1 MLAYHKVNNINAKVG
16 IYLRI
21 SLEDGDK
28 QESNSIN
35 NQRKLIYE
43 YLHKNNFV
51 NMTEF
56 IDDGATGTNFDRK
69 GFKDLLNNIENGN
82 INTVITKDVS
92 RIGRNYVKTGYY
104 IEDYFVNKGVRYIS
118 ILDDID
124 TYTETIANELLP
136 FKAILN
142 DMYSKDISL
151 KQKSS
156 LKERKKRGRYI
167 ACYAPYGYKKNEK
180 IVGKLEIDEVA
191 SQVVKRIF
199 KLFLDGNGT
208 TSIARILTL
217 EKVPTPA
224 MHLNMNAD
232 KNSLLYTVWKGNSVR
247 NILRNETYLGYMI
260 QNKEK
265 TISHKNSKRVYLNK
279 EDYIIIPNHHLPIIS
294 KEDFTAANEILDNNK
309 KTCNNKKEKTLLH
322 NFLYCNECKKRL
334 SRRDY
339 KGRIYYFCATRTTF
353 HLCDNSNHI
362 SYINIENEVLKYIK
376 EFLIKYSDKQL
387 LRQAY
392 ISEYSKNKT
401 KADEYIVEL
410 STLTKELLK
419 INNKLDTLYNDKL
432 NNIISSD
439 LYKKFSL
446 PLKEEQKILNNKINT
461 TQNMIDDEKKTLE
474 LIKNDEQKVDT
485 IINKF
490 FNLKNINTEVI
501 NEFIEKIS
509 IDKNRNLHVKFK
521 FNIRI
526 KVNFELIDFIV
537 NI

>member
-28 QESNSIN
+28 QESNSID

-51 NMTEF
+51 NIVEF

-69 GFKDLLNNIENGN
+69 GFKDLLSNIENGN

-124 TYTETIANELLP
+124 TYNEVIGNELLP
-136 FKAILN
+136 FRAILN

-151 KQKSS
+151 KQRSS

-167 ACYAPYGYKKNEK
+167 ACYAPYGYKKDDK
-180 IVGKLEIDEVA
+180 IVGKLNIDEEA
-191 SQVVKRIF
+191 SRVVKKIF
-199 KLFLDGNGT
+199 KLFLEGKGT
-208 TSIARILTL
+208 TSIARILTN
-217 EKVPTPA
+217 ENVPTPA

-232 KNSLLYTVWKGNSVR
+232 KNSIFYTVWKGNSVR
-247 NILRNETYLGYMI
+247 RILRNETYLGYMI
-260 QNKEK
+260 QNKE
-265 TISHKNSKRVYLNK
+265 TTVSHKNPTRVYLNK
-279 EDYIIIPNHHLPIIS
+279 EDYIVIPNHHVPIIS
-294 KEDFTAANEILDNNK
+294 QEDFEKVQEILDNNK
-309 KTCNNKKEKTLLH
+309 KISNKKKEKTLLH
-322 NFLYCNECKKRL
+322 DLLYCNECKKRL
-334 SRRDY
+334 ARRDCNG
-339 KGRIYYFCATRTTF
+339 KIYYFCATRTAF
-353 HLCDNSNHI
+353 HLCDNSNYL
-362 SYINIENEVLKYIK
+362 SYTNIENEVLKYIK
-376 EFLIKYSDKQL
+376 EFLKKYSDKNL

-401 KADEYIVEL
+401 KIDEYNVTRSNL
-410 STLTKELLK
+410 SKELLK

-432 NNIISSD
+432 NNVISAD
-439 LYKKFSL
+439 MYKKYSAT
-446 PLKEEQKILNNKINT
+446 LKEEQKKLQNKINEIESYINKEEKRL
-461 TQNMIDDEKKTLE
+461 QSLNKDDEKISE
-474 LIKNDEQKVDT
+474 

-490 FNLKNINTEVI
+490 RNLKNINQDVI
-501 NEFIEKIS
+501 DEFIEKIS
-509 IDKNRNLHVKFK
+509 IDKNRDFHIDLNFK
-521 FNIRI
+521 I
-526 KVNFELIDFIV
+526 
-537 NI
+537 

>member
-28 QESNSIN
+28 KESNSID

-51 NMTEF
+51 NIVEF

-69 GFKDLLNNIENGN
+69 GFKDLLSNIENGN

-124 TYTETIANELLP
+124 TYNEVIGNELLP
-136 FKAILN
+136 FRAILN

-151 KQKSS
+151 KQRSS

-167 ACYAPYGYKKNEK
+167 ACYAPYGYKKDDK
-180 IVGKLEIDEVA
+180 IVGKLNIDEEA
-191 SQVVKRIF
+191 SRVVKKIF
-199 KLFLDGNGT
+199 KLFLEGKGT
-208 TSIARILTL
+208 TSIARILTN
-217 EKVPTPA
+217 ENVATPA

-232 KNSLLYTVWKGNSVR
+232 KNSIFYTVWKGNSVR
-247 NILRNETYLGYMI
+247 RILRNETYLGYMI
-260 QNKEK
+260 QNKE
-265 TISHKNSKRVYLNK
+265 TTVSHKNPTRVYLNK
-279 EDYIIIPNHHLPIIS
+279 EDYIVIPNHHVPIIS
-294 KEDFTAANEILDNNK
+294 QEDFEKVQEILDNNK
-309 KTCNNKKEKTLLH
+309 KISNKKKEKTLLH
-322 NFLYCNECKKRL
+322 DLLYCNECKKRL
-334 SRRDY
+334 ARRDCNG
-339 KGRIYYFCATRTTF
+339 KIYYFCATRTAF
-353 HLCDNSNHI
+353 HLCDNSNYL
-362 SYINIENEVLKYIK
+362 SYTNIENEVLKYIK
-376 EFLIKYSDKQL
+376 EFLKKYSDKNL

-401 KADEYIVEL
+401 KIDEYNVTRSNL
-410 STLTKELLK
+410 SKELLK

-432 NNIISSD
+432 NNVISAD
-439 LYKKFSL
+439 MYKKYSAT
-446 PLKEEQKILNNKINT
+446 LKEEQKKLQNKINEIESYINKEEKRL
-461 TQNMIDDEKKTLE
+461 QSLNKDDEKISE
-474 LIKNDEQKVDT
+474 

-490 FNLKNINTEVI
+490 RNLKNINQDVI
-501 NEFIEKIS
+501 DEFIEKIS
-509 IDKNRNLHVKFK
+509 IDKNRDFHIDLNFK
-521 FNIRI
+521 I
-526 KVNFELIDFIV
+526 
-537 NI
+537 